1 MTDFTPRLARNLAK
15 LPPYLFARI
24 DALKAE
30 AKAKGADLIDVSIG
44 DPDQPTFK
52 HIVRAGKTRSP
63 TRRTTSTPPT
73 RASFPSARRSR
84 SGTRSASASP
94 STRRRRS

>member
-30 AKAKGADLIDVSIG
+30 AKTKGADLIDVSIG

-52 HIVRAGKTRSP
+52 HIVRAGSGRAKRSWKLP
-63 TRRTTSTPPT
+63 DFTSANSM
-73 RASFPSARRSR
+73 ASISSSAIAST
-84 SGTRSASASP
+84 SGV
-94 STRRRRS
+94 

>member
-52 HIVRAGKTRSP
+52 HIVRDGKAATADPVNHQYPSY
-63 TRRTTSTPPT
+63 TGKLSF
-73 RASFPSARRSR
+73 RAAV
-84 SGTRSASASP
+84 AQW
-94 STRRRRS
+94 

>member
-1 MTDFTPRLARNLAK
+1 MTDFSPRLSRNLAK

-30 AKAKGADLIDVSIG
+30 AKATGADLIDVSIG

-52 HIVRAGKTRSP
+52 HIVKEGKVAAAAP
-63 TRRTTSTPPT
+63 TPNLNWNRQ
-73 RASFPSARRSR
+73 AI
-84 SGTRSASASP
+84 
-94 STRRRRS
+94 